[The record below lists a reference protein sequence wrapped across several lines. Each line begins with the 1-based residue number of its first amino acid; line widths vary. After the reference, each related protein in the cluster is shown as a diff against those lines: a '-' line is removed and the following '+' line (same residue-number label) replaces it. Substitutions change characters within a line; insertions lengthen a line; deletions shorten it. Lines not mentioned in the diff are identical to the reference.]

1 MRTTLD
7 LPENLLLEVQ
17 KILNTSNK
25 TETIIE
31 ALKKVTQWHER
42 QRLIQ
47 YRGMIDL
54 DIDLNQLRGRDE
66 SAG

>member
-7 LPENLLLEVQ
+7 LPEHLILEVQ

-25 TETIIE
+25 TETIIG
-31 ALKKVTQWHER
+31 ALTHVIQLHER

-54 DIDLNQLRGRDE
+54 DIDLDLLRGRNE
-66 SAG
+66 SIG